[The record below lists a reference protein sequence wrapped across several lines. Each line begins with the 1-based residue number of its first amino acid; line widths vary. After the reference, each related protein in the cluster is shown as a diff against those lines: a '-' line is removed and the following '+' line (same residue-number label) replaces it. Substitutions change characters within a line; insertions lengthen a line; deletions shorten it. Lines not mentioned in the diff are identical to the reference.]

1 MGTTRRPLAAILSDA
16 LQRLNLSVILWLAA
30 VLRVASILVLRT
42 YRHPQTWEFG
52 FLANNILKG
61 FGYSYAV
68 TYDASGALVHLPSA
82 VMPPAYPF
90 VLAGFF
96 RVLGERPAT
105 YLTIEFVNAALG
117 VLLVYLVYRT
127 ARGLLSENAARLAAL
142 ICAVYPAQVYMCN
155 EFHSISFYIV
165 LGVAV
170 VFFLNRCLNQ
180 TNAWSDAVW
189 GGLCMGVLLLFR
201 AEALAIVL
209 VYAVCMVVRK
219 GARGL
224 GRAAVFAAVS
234 VLIMSPW
241 VIRNAVVFHTFIPT
255 MSTPGFVL
263 WFGHNPAAT
272 GSQHYDWE
280 GSIQPDLR
288 RDLSAVPF
296 NNNYEVE
303 LDKVYKRY
311 AIAYIRT
318 HPKRELELALRK
330 LRLFFL
336 FDPAHNKGDRPLY
349 WVPSILMT
357 CVAACGAFLRGRR
370 VWREDLLMTAT
381 ICYAVLVAMALL
393 VLPRYKMV
401 IDPFF
406 MIFAAAVLDRAQY
419 RVPAPQ
425 PAPTLPD

>member
-16 LQRLNLSVILWLAA
+16 LERLNLGAILWIAGL
-30 VLRVASILVLRT
+30 LRVASIVVLRT

-52 FLANNILKG
+52 FLADNLLKG
-61 FGYSYAV
+61 FGYSITRDV
-68 TYDASGALVHLPSA
+68 PGGVIHLPSA

-90 VLAGFF
+90 VLAGFL
-96 RVLGERPAT
+96 RVLGDHPST

-170 VFFLNRCLNQ
+170 IFFLNRSLTRSNYGPDVLR
-180 TNAWSDAVW
+180 A
-189 GGLCMGVLLLFR
+189 GLCMGLLLLFR
-201 AEALAIVL
+201 AEALALVL
-209 VYAVCMVVRK
+209 VYAVCLLVRK
-219 GARGL
+219 GRQGF

-234 VLIMSPW
+234 VLMMSPW
-241 VIRNAVVFHTFIPT
+241 VIRNAVVFRTFIPT

-272 GSQHYDWE
+272 GSQHYDWY

-288 RDLSAVPF
+288 ADLNHVALNRYF
-296 NNNYEVE
+296 EVE
-303 LDKVYKRY
+303 IDKVYKRY
-311 AIAYIRT
+311 ALAYIRT
-318 HPKRELELALRK
+318 HPRREVELALRK
-330 LRLFFL
+330 LRLFFW

-349 WVPSILMT
+349 WIPSVLMT
-357 CVAACGAFLRGRR
+357 CVAAYGAFLRGRR
-370 VWREDLLMTAT
+370 VWREDLLLTAT
-381 ICYAVLVAMALL
+381 ISYAVLVAMALL

-401 IDPFF
+401 VDPFF
-406 MIFAAAVLDRAQY
+406 MIFAASVLDRARY
-419 RVPAPQ
+419 RDGVHQ
-425 PAPTLPD
+425 VLP